1 MNDLK
6 QFFLQRIGRPVI
18 RLTQSATLASF
29 VSLRTSSALRFGASA
44 GVRNQK
50 SKIFNESGQIM
61 FQTAI
66 ALVALLALVG
76 FTIDGGVLL
85 ARYQRDKTALDIAS
99 QVASHAID
107 WPYFESTQ
115 QVRLDYTQAHNLAQY
130 YASLNSRNT
139 IRNISVYTWPPNA
152 PTQVV
157 VAGTAS
163 IPTGFWRMVGINEI
177 NIRMVSIARPAHGI
191 GQEGQ

>member
-1 MNDLK
+1 ML
-6 QFFLQRIGRPVI
+6 R
-18 RLTQSATLASF
+18 RLARRLA
-29 VSLRTSSALRFGASA
+29 
-44 GVRNQK
+44 QDQ
-50 SKIFNESGQIM
+50 SGQIM
-61 FQTAI
+61 FQTAV

-85 ARYQRDKTALDIAS
+85 ARYQRDKTALDIAA

-115 QVRLDYTQAHNLAQY
+115 QVRLDYAQAYNQAQF

-139 IRNISVYTWPPNA
+139 IRNIGVYTWPPNA
-152 PTQVV
+152 PDQVV
-157 VAGTAS
+157 VAGTAH
-163 IPTGFWRMVGINEI
+163 IPTGFWRMLGINEI
-177 NIRMVSIARPAHGI
+177 NIRMTSIARPAHGI

>member
-1 MNDLK
+1 MTTNKLPRRWAPD
-6 QFFLQRIGRPVI
+6 
-18 RLTQSATLASF
+18 
-29 VSLRTSSALRFGASA
+29 
-44 GVRNQK
+44 
-50 SKIFNESGQIM
+50 ESGQIM

-115 QVRLDYTQAHNLAQY
+115 QVRLDYTQAYSLAQY

-139 IRNISVYTWPPNA
+139 IRNISVYTWPPYA
-152 PTQVV
+152 PRQVV

-191 GQEGQ
+191 GREGQ

>member
-1 MNDLK
+1 MTTNKLPRRWAPD
-6 QFFLQRIGRPVI
+6 
-18 RLTQSATLASF
+18 
-29 VSLRTSSALRFGASA
+29 
-44 GVRNQK
+44 
-50 SKIFNESGQIM
+50 ESGQIM

-115 QVRLDYTQAHNLAQY
+115 QVRLDYAQAYNLAQY

-152 PTQVV
+152 PRQVV

-191 GQEGQ
+191 GREGQ

>member
-1 MNDLK
+1 MQNSRWRGGGRGSH
-6 QFFLQRIGRPVI
+6 RIARSAI
-18 RLTQSATLASF
+18 RNVRSAIL
-29 VSLRTSSALRFGASA
+29 
-44 GVRNQK
+44 
-50 SKIFNESGQIM
+50 NESGQIM

-115 QVRLDYTQAHNLAQY
+115 QVRLDYALAYSLAQY

-152 PTQVV
+152 PRQVV

-191 GQEGQ
+191 GREGQ